1 MGSNWTEDL
10 ADLLN
15 QAVVLDTAGS
25 LIYLGT
31 LAQISE
37 NGVWLRDADVRDQ
50 QDGHASK
57 DLYIIEAIRGGIRAN
72 RARVFVA
79 RPTILSISALSDV
92 VT

>member
-1 MGSNWTEDL
+1 MSADWSEDIRE
-10 ADLLN
+10 LLDKK
-15 QAVVLDTAGS
+15 VVLDTGGS

-50 QDGHASK
+50 RDGHASK
-57 DLYIIEAIRGGIRAN
+57 DLYIIEAIRGGIRSN

-92 VT
+92 IT